1 VNGGRVCTW
10 QRRGARLRQ
19 RLAEQQAARSPSPVQ
34 KRGQLSWQ
42 RERES
47 ELSRRRSGGGGGGG
61 GGGAFVASSRGRRPA
76 GLEPWHGGAH
86 DSRQD
91 LTAARREF
99 ERMDADG
106 DG

>member
-1 VNGGRVCTW
+1 VDVNGGRVCTW

-61 GGGAFVASSRGRRPA
+61 GAFVASSRGRRPA